1 MCGISC
7 PEGREMKWHCTSN
20 HTVPLIRKGNAQNH
34 RRIIFVDQPLPPLR
48 LVEIS
53 IRPLPLRTLGH
64 DWKLWQVYHAYD
76 GRGRQSLVS
85 DYHRFAQN
93 GSILED
99 DFCVVD
105 PSHGGCQSLT

>member
-53 IRPLPLRTLGH
+53 SGYCRCGHWDMTGNSGRSITLMMVGDDKVWCPTIIALPKMAPFWRTIS
-64 DWKLWQVYHAYD
+64 A
-76 GRGRQSLVS
+76 
-85 DYHRFAQN
+85 
-93 GSILED
+93 
-99 DFCVVD
+99 
-105 PSHGGCQSLT
+105 